1 MPCVAGLVSNDSYS
15 LNRVERQLQA
25 PDSSRSTTLF
35 ATDSRNP
42 LVDLAIRGYCRLVF
56 QAHISV

>member
-25 PDSSRSTTLF
+25 PATASF
-35 ATDSRNP
+35 ATCSRCQP
-42 LVDLAIRGYCRLVF
+42 LPLKQAIVEVGGV
-56 QAHISV
+56 HIWCFRAD